1 MFKRA
6 MTLLCMTSVLS
17 AGLLDFQTLEKAKS
31 SYESGHYEESAKNY
45 GAIEEKSD
53 ALHYNLGN
61 AYYKEKQYDKAISE
75 FKQVNAPELKA
86 KSLHN
91 LGNAYAQSKKIDEAI
106 AAYEEALKLGDDQ
119 DTKFNLDLLKKQK
132 QQQQKKQ
139 QKQDK
144 NKDQQNKEQ
153 DQKQQ
158 DQKDQQQ
165 KSQDQKDQQ
174 QKDKEQ
180 KNKDQKSQEQ
190 KQQDQKDQQQKDQE
204 NKDQQKS
211 EAEKKAE
218 EEKKKA
224 AQEKKRKEE
233 AKRKEEEKA
242 QEGKPQEMPISDMQE
257 RKYEKMLDK
266 RGIKTLMVPL
276 KTKGGRD
283 EETTA
288 W

>member
-17 AGLLDFQTLEKAKS
+17 AGLLDFQTLEKARS
-31 SYESGHYEESAKNY
+31 SYEAGDYEESAKNY

-91 LGNAYAQSKKIDEAI
+91 LGNAYAQNKKIDEAI
-106 AAYEEALKLGDDQ
+106 TAYEEALKLGDDQ
-119 DTKFNLDLLKKQK
+119 DTKFNLELLKKQK
-132 QQQQKKQ
+132 QQQKKQ

-144 NKDQQNKEQ
+144 NKEQQNKEQ

-180 KNKDQKSQEQ
+180 KNRDQKGQDQ

-204 NKDQQKS
+204 KKDQQKS

-242 QEGKPQEMPISDMQE
+242 QEGKPQEVPISDMQE